1 MEPTPATAP
10 PEEEKTL
17 ADITQETVEIV
28 DQVSEYGNLIM
39 GSLYLII
46 GGMISIYILHL
57 IVSRFIYPY
66 VKNTRLIKVVLGTV
80 YVLVLVII
88 ALMALKKIGF
98 DTSVIG
104 QLALLS
110 VLIGAVII
118 FFLVPFFPRL
128 PFLIGHMIEVNG
140 ELGIVDT
147 ISTFHTTLRKFDGTM
162 VFIPNALL
170 MASKIK
176 NISDTP
182 TRRVE
187 LALGVNTDSD
197 LEETKELFIKTMT
210 ADERV
215 LDDPAPPAV
224 FVMNVNAAGVDM
236 FAVCWVKNEDWLSA
250 RSDLWMKVVD
260 AFSKDER
267 VAMSLPQQE
276 VYVIDE
282 NEGKKK
288 ES

>member
-10 PEEEKTL
+10 AVEDKSL

-46 GGMISIYILHL
+46 GGMISIYILH
-57 IVSRFIYPY
+57 IIASRFIYPY
-66 VKNTRLIKVVLGTV
+66 IKNTRLIKVVLGTV

-236 FAVCWVKNEDWLSA
+236 FAVCWVKNEEWL
-250 RSDLWMKVVD
+250 LGCM
-260 AFSKDER
+260 
-267 VAMSLPQQE
+267 
-276 VYVIDE
+276 
-282 NEGKKK
+282 
-288 ES
+288 

>member
-1 MEPTPATAP
+1 
-10 PEEEKTL
+10 
-17 ADITQETVEIV
+17 
-28 DQVSEYGNLIM
+28 M

-46 GGMISIYILHL
+46 GGMISIYMLHKIASKL
-57 IVSRFIYPY
+57 IYPY
-66 VKNTRLIKVVLGTV
+66 VKNGRLIKVILGTL
-80 YVLVLVII
+80 YVLVLVIT
-88 ALMALKKIGF
+88 ALLAMKKIGF
-98 DTSVIG
+98 DVTVIG
-104 QLALLS
+104 QIALVG
-110 VLIGAVII
+110 VLIGAVVI

-128 PFLIGHMIEVNG
+128 PFLLGHMIEVNG
-140 ELGIVDT
+140 ELGIVDA

-187 LALGVNTDSD
+187 MHLSVNTDSD
-197 LEETKELFIKTMT
+197 LEETKALFIRLMSE
-210 ADERV
+210 DERV

-224 FVMNVNAAGVDM
+224 FVMNVTAAGVDM

-288 ES
+288 ET